1 MGADGD
7 SGSSPEQDCAMD
19 YDLVIRGGTVVD
31 GTGSPARRAD
41 VAVRGERIVAVGD
54 RADVD
59 GTARRTLDADG
70 LVVAPGFV
78 DAHTHLDAQLA
89 WDPVATSSCWHGV
102 TSVVLGNCGVAFA
115 PCKPD
120 DREYLARM
128 MESVE
133 DIPADSIMSGL
144 EWNWETYG
152 EYLAAL
158 DRLPKGINVGGMVG
172 HCAVRHWAM
181 GERGLDDAPASEDD
195 VRAMVAVV
203 DEAIAA
209 GALGFSTSRTMLH
222 RVPDGRSVPG
232 TYATPDE
239 LFAIADVLAARGR
252 GTFEVAPRIGEREGD
267 DLATTRAELA
277 WMAEV
282 NRRTGRP
289 VTFAVASVDTR
300 PTLHS
305 DVLRLVDEAAREGAR
320 LRPQSTARGIGILV
334 GLCVRTPFDG
344 VASWRELMA
353 LDEDERFA
361 VVADDQRRATLVRD
375 ADERGTGFPIDK
387 LYFLGADEARYDHQ
401 PADSLA
407 ALAAAAGETP
417 AATFLRL
424 TVETGGRALF
434 SFPFLNHS
442 MAAVEELLGHPS
454 TMLGLG
460 DAGAHVG
467 QIMDASLP
475 TFFLSHW
482 VRDRGRFTLEEG
494 VRRLTSDTAAVFG
507 VADRGVLREGAFA
520 DIVAF
525 DLDGLRLPLPEYVH
539 DFPGGAGRFVQ
550 RADGYAWSIVNGEP
564 FMEDGRHTGALAGR
578 VVRS

>member
-1 MGADGD
+1 
-7 SGSSPEQDCAMD
+7 MD

-41 VAVRGERIVAVGD
+41 VAVRGDRIVAVGD
-54 RADVD
+54 SGAGGDVD
-59 GTARRTLDADG
+59 GSAGRTIDADG

-144 EWNWETYG
+144 DWDWETYG
-152 EYLAAL
+152 EYLGAL

-181 GERGLDDAPASEDD
+181 GERGLDDVPAGEDD

-239 LFAIADVLAARGR
+239 LYAIADVLAARGR

-267 DLATTRAELA
+267 DLATTRAEIA

-305 DVLRLVDEAAREGAR
+305 DVLRLVDEAAGEGAR
-320 LRPQSTARGIGILV
+320 LRPQSTARGIGILF

-344 VASWRELMA
+344 VASWRDLMA
-353 LDEDERFA
+353 LDEDKRLA
-361 VVADDQRRATLVRD
+361 VINDDEHGAALVRD
-375 ADERGTGFPIDK
+375 ADERGTGFPVDK
-387 LYFLGADEARYDHQ
+387 LYFLGVDEARYDHR

-424 TVETGGRALF
+424 SVESGGRALF

-507 VADRGVLREGAFA
+507 IADRGVLREGAFA
-520 DIVAF
+520 DVVAF

-550 RADGYAWSIVNGEP
+550 RSEGYAWSIVNGQP
-564 FMEDGRHTGALAGR
+564 FMEDGHHTGALAGR
-578 VVRS
+578 VLRS